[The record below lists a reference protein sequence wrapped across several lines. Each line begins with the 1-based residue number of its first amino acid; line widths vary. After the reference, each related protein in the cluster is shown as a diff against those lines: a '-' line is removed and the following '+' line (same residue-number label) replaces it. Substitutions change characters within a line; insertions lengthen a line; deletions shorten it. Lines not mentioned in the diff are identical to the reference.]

1 MFWIL
6 TKIPWPSGEAQVS
19 KTFYGSS
26 NLPGITNAKLYTRM
40 SLQYLLELFGTGFFA
55 ISGALVANEKSKP
68 DWFGVTFI
76 GFITSIG
83 GGSIRDILIG
93 SYPLAWVHDP
103 NIMYSILI
111 GIVLASIFYK
121 TLIRLRKNLFLF
133 ENLGIAMFTVI
144 GTEKALRFGASPLIA
159 AIMGMFSAVMGGV
172 LRDVLTNEIPTLFR
186 KEIYATACLA
196 GAFLYLGLGSIGC
209 ERNLNFISSI
219 LLILI
224 IRVVSLKYNL
234 TLPKFRKDEEAPTV

>member
-1 MFWIL
+1 
-6 TKIPWPSGEAQVS
+6 
-19 KTFYGSS
+19 
-26 NLPGITNAKLYTRM
+26 M
-40 SLQYLLELFGTGFFA
+40 SLQYILELMGTGFFA

-83 GGSIRDILIG
+83 GGSLRDILIG
-93 SYPLAWVHDP
+93 SYPLAWVSDL
-103 NIMYSILI
+103 NIMYSIFI

-133 ENLGIAMFTVI
+133 ETLGVAMFTII
-144 GTEKALRFGASPLIA
+144 GTEKAIRFGLNPLIA

-172 LRDVLTNEIPTLFR
+172 LRDVLTNEIPVIFR

-196 GAFLYLGLGSIGC
+196 GALIYLLLDRIGC
-209 ERNLNFISSI
+209 ERHLSLILSVILIFLIRFISVK
-219 LLILI
+219 
-224 IRVVSLKYNL
+224 RNL
-234 TLPKFRKDEEAPTV
+234 SLPKFRNDTYENTDQTA

>member
-1 MFWIL
+1 
-6 TKIPWPSGEAQVS
+6 
-19 KTFYGSS
+19 
-26 NLPGITNAKLYTRM
+26 M
-40 SLQYLLELFGTGFFA
+40 SLQYILELLGTGFFA
-55 ISGALVANEKSKP
+55 ISGALAANEKSKP

-93 SYPLAWVHDP
+93 SYPLAWVKDI
-103 NIMYSILI
+103 NLMYAIFV

-133 ENLGIAMFTVI
+133 ETLGIAMFTII
-144 GTEKALRFGASPLIA
+144 GTEKAIDFGLNPLIA

-172 LRDVLTNEIPTLFR
+172 LRDVLTNEIPALFR

-196 GAFLYLGLGSIGC
+196 GAFLYLALDHFGC
-209 ERNLNFISSI
+209 ARTFNILISSI
-219 LLILI
+219 LIFV
-224 IRVVSLKYNL
+224 IRIVSVKWNL
-234 TLPKFRKDEEAPTV
+234 SLPKFRSDVEF